1 MVVGI
6 GIVYVVTIIS
16 GLVTIIVA
24 FSLARQYRFPFLN
37 SYAYFLLFFIISV
50 FINIFG
56 TRLIY
61 ILLNEVSLMAQN
73 IQIKLIAPLLFP
85 LSIISLYF
93 FIKMILQWLGKPF
106 FIFYK
111 IGFIGFWGVVLL
123 GHFFG
128 MFFDVKFED
137 VNVLVIAALLTDT
150 GLIIAYY
157 GNLLYLIL
165 KSKNGR
171 DPGLQRIGRIFGI
184 IYLVSFISLDI
195 LYIRY
200 LGDFFGKY
208 EFSVRTL
215 WYFLIHVPPLFYLK
229 GSLKAYSISFTDS
242 TGEISSLD
250 ELFLDYGISNREKE
264 IITLILDGKTNREIE
279 DALFIS
285 LKTVKNHVYRIY
297 RKMGINN
304 RVQLINLV
312 MKAAR
317 PDEPA

>member
-6 GIVYVVTIIS
+6 VIVYIVTIIS
-16 GLVTIIVA
+16 GLATIIVA
-24 FSLARQYRFPFLN
+24 FSLARQYRLPFLN
-37 SYAYFLLFFIISV
+37 SYAYFLLFFIIAV

-61 ILLNEVSLMAQN
+61 ILLREVSLQTKN

-85 LSIISLYF
+85 LSIMSLYF
-93 FIKMILQWLGKPF
+93 FIKMVLQWLGKPF

-111 IGFIGFWGVVLL
+111 IGFMGFWGVVLL

-128 MFFDVKFED
+128 ILFDVKLED
-137 VNVLVIAALLTDT
+137 VNVLVIAAWLTDT

-165 KSKNGR
+165 KSKDGR
-171 DPGLQRIGRIFGI
+171 DAGLQKIGRIFGI
-184 IYLVSFISLDI
+184 IYLISFISLDI

-200 LGDFFGKY
+200 LGDFLGKF
-208 EFSVRTL
+208 EFPVRSL
-215 WYFLIHVPPLFYLK
+215 WYFLIHAPPLFYLR

-242 TGEISSLD
+242 TDEISSLD
-250 ELFLDYGISNREKE
+250 EIFLNYSISKREKE

-297 RKMGINN
+297 RKMGVNN

-317 PDEPA
+317 SDEPA